1 MNLPSANEHLA
12 RQRRIDAEKARR
24 ERMAKAWL
32 YYNGDAPK
40 PLRTIDP
47 KTKKALP
54 HDDNVRVNFAE
65 LIVNTGVA
73 YLFGDAMGIDFD
85 AKSSARNPD
94 EQWLDEVLPMRQR
107 MLTFQKLA
115 INGGVAGHS
124 FSRILPPAGAS
135 PARIVVLDPG
145 IVTPVWD
152 PRDIDTVLRFKI
164 RFEGDDPDTGRP
176 RVYETVIEPNDPK
189 APSSWHITDKE
200 GGVDDKELAVV
211 DEQPWPWPFAPI
223 VHSQNLPAPNE
234 FWGEPD
240 LDADIL
246 DLISKIDGAWSNIN
260 KILRLWAKPPTFAKG
275 IDETQLANLTA
286 NPDGIN
292 LLPGPD
298 AEIETLKAEAELDHA
313 LDFKSQLT
321 SALHEVAMLPEVA
334 TGKLD
339 NVGQLSSLALHVL
352 FAPLVQVTR
361 WKRLTYGLHIE
372 QLVRRLMVVS
382 ARAEAEPL
390 LSWSPI
396 VPTDPKTQAETAQIH
411 QDLGASKAT
420 TLEQQGFDADKEAEL
435 RGAESANLGSALLD
449 NFADGRDPGAA

>member
-1 MNLPSANEHLA
+1 MNLPTANENLA

-32 YYNGDAPK
+32 YYNGEAPK

-47 KTKKALP
+47 KTKKPLP

-73 YLFGDAMGIDFD
+73 YLFGDQLGIDFD
-85 AKSSARNPD
+85 TESADRNPD

-115 INGGVAGHS
+115 INGGVTGHA
-124 FSRILPPAGAS
+124 FSRIMAPVGAQPPRA
-135 PARIVVLDPG
+135 IVLDPG

-164 RFEGDDPDTGRP
+164 RFEGDDPDTGKP
-176 RVYETVIEPNDPK
+176 RVYETIIEPNDPK
-189 APSSWHITDKE
+189 APSSWTITDRE
-200 GGVDDKELAVV
+200 GGVDDKDLVETNV
-211 DEQPWPWPFAPI
+211 ETWPHPFAPI

-246 DLISKIDGAWSNIN
+246 DLITKIDGAWSNIN

-275 IDETQLANLTA
+275 IDETQLAALTA

-292 LLPGPD
+292 LLPGVD

-372 QLVRRLMVVS
+372 QLVRRLLVVS
-382 ARAEAEPL
+382 GKQEQEPIL
-390 LSWSPI
+390 TWSPI

-420 TLEQQGFDADKEAEL
+420 TLEQQGFDAEKEAKL
-435 RGAESANLGSALLD
+435 RESESTNLGEALLD
-449 NFADGRDPGAA
+449 NFADGADPRA